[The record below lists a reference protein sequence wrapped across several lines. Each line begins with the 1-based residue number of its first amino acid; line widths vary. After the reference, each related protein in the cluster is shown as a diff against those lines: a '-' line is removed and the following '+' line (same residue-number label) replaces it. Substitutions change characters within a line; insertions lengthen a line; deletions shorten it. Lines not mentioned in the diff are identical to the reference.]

1 VTVFGAQ
8 GENCANYLSKGR
20 PVAVEGRL
28 DWREWEAK
36 DGSGKRQAVS
46 IIANSV
52 QFLGSRDGS
61 GGNGNGNG
69 FTPKSDVPA
78 DTSDYQGAPAG
89 GDDDIPS
96 STSPRRGTAAA
107 FGSAPEHVAAGGSVA
122 SGPQMARSRETTSAG
137 PRRGR
142 RGAERMRPRKYTR
155 INSDVVDY
163 KDLNLLRRFLS
174 DKGKTRG
181 RRVTGLSRKHQ
192 RQLSVAVKRAR
203 EIALLPYVGE
213 R

>member
-1 VTVFGAQ
+1 MARTN
-8 GENCANYLSKGR
+8 E
-20 PVAVEGRL
+20 
-28 DWREWEAK
+28 
-36 DGSGKRQAVS
+36 
-46 IIANSV
+46 
-52 QFLGSRDGS
+52 
-61 GGNGNGNG
+61 
-69 FTPKSDVPA
+69 
-78 DTSDYQGAPAG
+78 TS
-89 GDDDIPS
+89 
-96 STSPRRGTAAA
+96 
-107 FGSAPEHVAAGGSVA
+107 SAP
-122 SGPQMARSRETTSAG
+122 

-142 RGAERMRPRKYTR
+142 RAPDRARPRKYTR
-155 INSDVVDY
+155 INSEAVDY

>member
-1 VTVFGAQ
+1 MA
-8 GENCANYLSKGR
+8 R
-20 PVAVEGRL
+20 
-28 DWREWEAK
+28 
-36 DGSGKRQAVS
+36 
-46 IIANSV
+46 
-52 QFLGSRDGS
+52 
-61 GGNGNGNG
+61 GNE
-69 FTPKSDVPA
+69 
-78 DTSDYQGAPAG
+78 TS
-89 GDDDIPS
+89 
-96 STSPRRGTAAA
+96 
-107 FGSAPEHVAAGGSVA
+107 SAP
-122 SGPQMARSRETTSAG
+122 

-142 RGAERMRPRKYTR
+142 RAPDRARPRKYTR
-155 INSDVVDY
+155 INSEAVDY